1 MSVYFKNIKTIIIIF
16 TITKSIFAQD
26 FSIARVHYD
35 GGGDWYGDPSSIPN
49 LLNFI
54 NENTSIAV
62 NLEEVKIKLTD
73 SDLYYYPFLYLTGHG
88 NIRFSEDEIGILREY
103 LKKGGFLHADDNYG
117 MDKSFRREMKRVFPE
132 KEWVELSY
140 NHEIFHTF
148 YEFPNGLPKIHEH
161 DGKPAQGLGLFEG
174 ERLIV
179 FYTYETD
186 LGDGWEDIE
195 VHKDPQYLHEA
206 ALKMGVNIIW
216 FALTQ

>member
-16 TITKSIFAQD
+16 AITKLIFAQD

-88 NIRFSEDEIGILREY
+88 NIRFSEDEVGILREY

-161 DGKPAQGLGLFEG
+161 DGKPAQALGLFEG